1 MEYNEPIFY
10 IISILIIPRATPKK
24 RDEEIISM
32 CNEVQSEKSK
42 KRMKMIVH
50 TKIIMCCCGKR
61 RLASE

>member
-42 KRMKMIVH
+42 KK
-50 TKIIMCCCGKR
+50 G
-61 RLASE
+61 